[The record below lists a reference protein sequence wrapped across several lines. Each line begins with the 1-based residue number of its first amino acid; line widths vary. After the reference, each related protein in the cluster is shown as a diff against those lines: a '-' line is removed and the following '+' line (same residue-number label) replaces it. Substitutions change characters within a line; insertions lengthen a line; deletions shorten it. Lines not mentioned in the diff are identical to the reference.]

1 MRYQDDI
8 RGARDGCEWMLLNPV
23 VGDEAAVALARTL
36 RQDSRALAAAVEDE
50 ARRQLRPRLQ
60 LRRELLDIVAG
71 RAMPTVE
78 NGCLVTLGT
87 RCSH

>member
-8 RGARDGCEWMLLNPV
+8 SGVRDGCEWMLLNPPS
-23 VGDEAAVALARTL
+23 GDEVAVALARTL

-71 RAMPTVE
+71 RAMPTTLPKL
-78 NGCLVTLGT
+78 CL
-87 RCSH
+87 